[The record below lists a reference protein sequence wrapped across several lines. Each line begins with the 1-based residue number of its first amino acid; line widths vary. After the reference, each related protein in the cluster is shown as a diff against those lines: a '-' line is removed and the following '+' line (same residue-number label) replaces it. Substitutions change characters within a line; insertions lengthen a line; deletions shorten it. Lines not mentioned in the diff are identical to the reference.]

1 MSRSECGIVQKKNI
15 KNLKNEVEMRE
26 DMCYNYNTLMRKG
39 VCPFDIRL
47 GGLKLLNVA
56 LLKDQWP
63 PLKHYN
69 LKGLNNVL

>member
-1 MSRSECGIVQKKNI
+1 
-15 KNLKNEVEMRE
+15 MRE